1 MTQAEQE
8 TIDIF
13 CRELALALRRITGKN
28 IEIRPELLPKID
40 ENQTVEKTDKASA
53 TGIKPVDQ
61 K

>member
-28 IEIRPELLPKID
+28 IEIRPELLPKLE
-40 ENQTVEKTDKASA
+40 ENPAIEPIGNDFEAEKVQEA
-53 TGIKPVDQ
+53 Q